1 MPKLRRPRD
10 ANGFMVPLEGT
21 KSRVIY
27 ELLRRGLRSREII
40 EATGYNASP
49 ATGRKALDV
58 ETVSINPDEPIPED
72 YIRAEDQ

>member
-27 ELLRRGLRSREII
+27 ELLRRGLRTREII
-40 EATGYNASP
+40 EATGYSP
-49 ATGRKALDV
+49 GSTKVLIHKIR
-58 ETVSINPDEPIPED
+58 NPRLPMDW
-72 YIRAEDQ
+72 YM